1 MARNARPFLLGVI
14 VLSTAIAAVATHFHL
29 IEYTGTGTDHL
40 GAACAFGD
48 VTGDGVPDVVVGTD
62 GGDYVDVY
70 DGANPASRI
79 HRFTGGSGDAF
90 GSALATGDLD
100 ADSIDDVV
108 IGAYSWDGPAG
119 TDQGYVEAYS
129 GASGLL
135 LFRLEGVKLT
145 DTFGASLAVR
155 DLTGDGWGELLVGA
169 PFADK
174 RGTNNNSGYV
184 KLFDGKTLD
193 ELFRWDGPE
202 AYDEMGRSVAFGD
215 VNGDDQA
222 DIILGAGSGN
232 RTDYGGYVWVMN
244 GLSFGQ
250 RLFSFT
256 DGKAHVKPEQNFGF
270 AVAASDVNGDGRA
283 DVIVGAYRGQS
294 GPLRTDPAT
303 GYIRV
308 FDGATGAQL
317 YQVNSDFN
325 GEQFGRAVAAADLTG
340 DGRADIVGGARWG
353 ATGGHVFVIDGPT
366 GTVIHRQDAN
376 VDFEWLGASVAAT
389 DGGAN
394 GTPRFAAGA
403 YQGDSR
409 SPNPGGYVRVWDFIP
424 PP

>member
-1 MARNARPFLLGVI
+1 MACNARPFLLGVGF
-14 VLSTAIAAVATHFHL
+14 VLSTSIAAVAMHLHL
-29 IEYTGTGTDHL
+29 IQYTGTGTDHL

-48 VTGDGVPDVVVGTD
+48 VTGDGVPDIVVGTD

-70 DGANPASRI
+70 DGANPASGI
-79 HRFTGGSGDAF
+79 HHFVGGPGDAF
-90 GSALATGDLD
+90 GSTVATGDLD
-100 ADSIDDVV
+100 GDNIDDVV

-119 TDQGYVEAYS
+119 NDQGYVQAYS
-129 GASGLL
+129 GASGAL
-135 LFRLEGVKLT
+135 LFRLQGVKLT
-145 DTFGASLAVR
+145 DTFGASVAVR
-155 DLTGDGWGELLVGA
+155 DLDGDGKGELLVGA

-174 RGTNNNSGYV
+174 RGTNNNNGYV
-184 KLFDGKTLD
+184 KLFDGATLD

-215 VNGDDQA
+215 VNGDGQA

-232 RTDYGGYVWVMN
+232 RTDYGGYVWVMS
-244 GLSFGQ
+244 GLAFGQ

-270 AVAASDVNGDGRA
+270 AVAAGDVNGDGKD
-283 DVIVGAYRGQS
+283 DVIVGAYRGQT
-294 GPLRTDPAT
+294 GLLRTDPAT

-308 FDGATGAQL
+308 FSGATGARL

-325 GEQFGRAVAAADLTG
+325 GEQFGRAVAVADLTG
-340 DGRADIVGGARWG
+340 DGLADIVGGARWG
-353 ATGGHVFVIDGPT
+353 ATGGHVLVIDGPT

-409 SPNPGGYVRVWDFIP
+409 SPNPGGYVRVWDF
-424 PP
+424 

>member
-1 MARNARPFLLGVI
+1 MTRNARPFLVGVGF
-14 VLSTAIAAVATHFHL
+14 VLSTAIAAVAAHLHL
-29 IEYTGTGTDHL
+29 IQYTGTGTDHL

-48 VTGDGVPDVVVGTD
+48 ITGDGIPDIVVGTD

-70 DGANPASRI
+70 DGANPAAPPI
-79 HRFTGGSGDAF
+79 YHFTGGPGDAF
-90 GSALATGDLD
+90 GSALATGDLNG
-100 ADSIDDVV
+100 DSRDDVV
-108 IGAYSWDGPAG
+108 VGAYSWDGPAG
-119 TDQGYVEAYS
+119 SDQGYVEAYS
-129 GASGLL
+129 GASGDR
-135 LFRLEGVKLT
+135 LFRLEGTKLT

-184 KLFDGKTLD
+184 KLFDGATLA
-193 ELFRWDGPE
+193 ELHRWNGPE
-202 AYDEMGRSVAFGD
+202 PYDEMGRSVAFGD
-215 VNGDDQA
+215 VSGDGQA
-222 DIILGAGSGN
+222 DIIIGAGSGN
-232 RTDYGGYVWVMN
+232 RTDYGGYVWVMD
-244 GLSFGQ
+244 GTSFEH
-250 RLFSFT
+250 RLFTFT

-270 AVAASDVNGDGRA
+270 AVAAGDVNSDGSA

-294 GPLRTDPAT
+294 GTLRTDPAT

-308 FDGATGAQL
+308 FDGATGAKL

-340 DGRADIVGGARWG
+340 DGAADIVGGARWG
-353 ATGGHVFVIDGPT
+353 ATGGHVLVIDGPT
-366 GTVIHRQDAN
+366 GAVIDRQDAN

-409 SPNPGGYVRVWDFIP
+409 SPNPGGYVRVWDF
-424 PP
+424 